1 MERLLSE
8 SFESHSKS
16 ALRNLKSAILLCV
29 MFLALCSMLLAPR
42 FPVEAQQPGKVS
54 RIGYLTG
61 SSLSANPAWHEAFR
75 QGLRE
80 LGYVEGENIII
91 EWRSGEGNAGRV
103 PTLVANLIGL
113 KVDLIV
119 TVGSGD
125 TRAAKEMTG
134 IIPIVMVQAGDPVGS
149 GFIASLARPGGNVT
163 GLSNL
168 RPELSGKR
176 LELLKEIVP
185 RISRVAVFP
194 SSTSPDHAQVLK
206 ELELAAGPLGVKL
219 QYLDIRSAK
228 DFETAF
234 QAAAKER
241 AEAVLVRLPGPI
253 LSPHRTEVAALAVKH
268 RLPVMYERA
277 QEVEAGGLVSYGVS
291 VPDLHRRAA
300 TYVDKILKGA
310 KPADLPVEQS
320 TKFEFIINLKAA
332 KQIGLTIPPNVLV
345 RADKVI
351 R

>member
-16 ALRNLKSAILLCV
+16 ALRNLKSAILLCD

-75 QGLRE
+75 QGMRE

-149 GFIASLARPGGNVT
+149 GFIASLAR
-163 GLSNL
+163 LSD
-168 RPELSGKR
+168 
-176 LELLKEIVP
+176 V
-185 RISRVAVFP
+185 
-194 SSTSPDHAQVLK
+194 
-206 ELELAAGPLGVKL
+206 
-219 QYLDIRSAK
+219 
-228 DFETAF
+228 
-234 QAAAKER
+234 
-241 AEAVLVRLPGPI
+241 
-253 LSPHRTEVAALAVKH
+253 
-268 RLPVMYERA
+268 
-277 QEVEAGGLVSYGVS
+277 
-291 VPDLHRRAA
+291 
-300 TYVDKILKGA
+300 
-310 KPADLPVEQS
+310 
-320 TKFEFIINLKAA
+320 
-332 KQIGLTIPPNVLV
+332 
-345 RADKVI
+345 
-351 R
+351 